1 MRDFTGKV
9 ALVTGGSRGIGA
21 AVVKQFA
28 SQGADVAV
36 VYAGNQELAE
46 ALCAQCA
53 ADYGVKAIAYRCDV
67 ADFAAVKD
75 TVNQVKKDFGSVD
88 ILVNN
93 AGVTQDGLLAM
104 MKEEAFDRV
113 LDVDL
118 KGAFNFIRHC
128 TGIFLRKKA
137 GAIINVASV
146 SGLIGNAGQA
156 NYSAAKAGL
165 IGLTKSLAKELAG
178 RNITVNAVA
187 PGLIETDMTAA
198 LPEAVRTGMLHSIPA
213 GRAGKPEDVA
223 NAAAFFAAEQSS
235 YLTGQVLCVD
245 GGMAM

>member
-1 MRDFTGKV
+1 MTQRV
-9 ALVTGGSRGIGA
+9 AYVTGGMGGIGTA
-21 AVVKQFA
+21 ICQRLHQEGFKVIAGCGPTRDYNKWLDEQKALGYTFYA
-28 SQGADVAV
+28 SVGNVGDWDSTVEAFTKSKAEHGSIDV
-36 VYAGNQELAE
+36 
-46 ALCAQCA
+46 
-53 ADYGVKAIAYRCDV
+53 
-67 ADFAAVKD
+67 
-75 TVNQVKKDFGSVD
+75 
-88 ILVNN
+88 LVNN
-93 AGVTQDGLLAM
+93 AGITRDGLLLRM
-104 MKEEAFDRV
+104 SEADFDAV
-113 LDVDL
+113 LNANL
-118 KGAFNFIRHC
+118 KGAFLCCKEAARRMVRQRH
-128 TGIFLRKKA
+128 GR
-137 GAIINVASV
+137 IINLSSVVA
-146 SGLIGNAGQA
+146 LRGNAGQA
-156 NYSAAKAGL
+156 NYAASKAGL